1 MKIFLKIVLLFL
13 FVVVPFGAFLI
24 ESFRE
29 IPEDV
34 SYKSLE
40 HRGDFEFLYDL
51 TYSDSKGHRKSEQEI
66 FSNVYK
72 LIDDAENFLLLDF
85 FLFNDDYDKDKYDM
99 PALSNELTEALLKKK
114 TENPKLP
121 IVLITD
127 PINTFYGGYMPENFR
142 RLKEANI
149 EVLVTDLDAI
159 KDSNPLYTS
168 FYRAYFRNL
177 STGKGQFLPNLF
189 RKGEKVSISE
199 YTKLLNFKANHRKV
213 VVNEKEAIIAS
224 ANPHDGSALHS
235 NIAFKVKGAVLN
247 DILESEKAIIRFS
260 NLESRALEFIV
271 KDVKGGEFEIQ
282 SVTEGKIKDALI
294 DTIRRS
300 KKGDKLFLGVFYLSH
315 RGVIKELKKASG
327 RDVEIRLILD
337 LNKDAFGQK
346 KIGIPNKQVANEL
359 SKEKNMEIKWYNT
372 NGEQFHSKLLVL
384 ETNDEMVLVGGSANF
399 TRRNLDDLNLESDV
413 VIIGNKETEE
423 MQKVSNYIDMLWY
436 NRGRTYTLDYNTN
449 AEDIWWKN
457 IIYRVQEFSGLSTF

>member
-1 MKIFLKIVLLFL
+1 MKMFLKIVLLLIFII
-13 FVVVPFGAFLI
+13 VPFGTFLI

-40 HRGDFEFLYDL
+40 HHGDFNFLYDL
-51 TYSDSKGHRKSEQEI
+51 TYSDIKGDRKSEQEI

-72 LIDDAENFLLLDF
+72 LIDEAENFLLLDF

-99 PALSNELTEALLKKK
+99 PSLSNELTETLLKKK
-114 TENPKLP
+114 AKNPNLP

-142 RLKEANI
+142 KLKEANI

-177 STGKGQFLPNLF
+177 PSGKGKFLPNLF
-189 RKGEKVSISE
+189 IKGEKVSISE

-224 ANPHDGSALHS
+224 ANPHDGSAFHS

-260 NLESRALEFIV
+260 GLESRALEFIV

-282 SVTEGKIKDALI
+282 SVTEGKIKEALI

-300 KKGDKLFLGVFYLSH
+300 KKGDKLYLGVFYLSH
-315 RGVIKELKKASG
+315 RDIIKELKEASRRG
-327 RDVEIRLILD
+327 VGIRLILD

-359 SKEKNMEIKWYNT
+359 SKEKNIEIRWYNT
-372 NGEQFHSKLLVL
+372 SGEQFHSKLLVL
-384 ETNDEMVLVGGSANF
+384 ETNDEMVLIGGSANF

-413 VIIGNKETEE
+413 VIIGDKHAKE
-423 MQKVSNYIDMLWY
+423 MQKVANYIDVLW
-436 NRGRTYTLDYNTN
+436 NNKGRAYTLDYNTS